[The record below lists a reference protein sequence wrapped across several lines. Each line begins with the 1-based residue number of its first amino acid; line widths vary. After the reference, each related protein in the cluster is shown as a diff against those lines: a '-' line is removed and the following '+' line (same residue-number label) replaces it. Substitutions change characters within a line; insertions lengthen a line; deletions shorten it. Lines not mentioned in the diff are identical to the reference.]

1 MPNNPNMP
9 QQGQPG
15 PQGSQG
21 LQGQRTPQVPGIDE
35 LKDRAVEGARQVADK
50 AEATIRSRAESR
62 RKDAALTLSTVATTL
77 LQSGGNLRDG
87 QQEIAGEYVERA
99 AKQLERA
106 AQYVERADLGEMV
119 ENLED
124 FARRQPA
131 LFVGSAFAL
140 GFLGARFLK
149 SSRKNLSGSRSSSRS
164 QFSDREVPTS
174 RSFEGANS
182 RIEGAR

>member
-1 MPNNPNMP
+1 MPRENPNFGE
-9 QQGQPG
+9 QERR
-15 PQGSQG
+15 GSDA
-21 LQGQRTPQVPGIDE
+21 PGIED

-50 AEATIRSRAESR
+50 TEATIRSRVESR
-62 RKDAALTLSTVATTL
+62 RKDAALTLSTMATTL
-77 LQSGGNLRDG
+77 LQSGGQLRDG
-87 QQEIAGEYVERA
+87 QQEMAGEYVERA
-99 AKQLERA
+99 AKQMERA

-131 LFVGSAFAL
+131 LFVGGAFAL

-149 SSRKNLSGSRSSSRS
+149 SSRRNLPSSRTSSRS

-182 RIEGAR
+182 QIEGAP